1 MTKTHLNIEYY
12 FSKKSLTFA
21 TLLLLAFTS
30 IFTTLMVT
38 SYHDNIGLTIFFGSA
53 LIFFLIISLPR
64 YIKFLYSAITNRPA
78 VILNSDA
85 LIDNIN
91 KRTFKWTEIKEIT
104 YRRNKGKNAFG
115 GHSSIILNDSDTVIQ
130 IPHNAIKCKTTEFL
144 NDLIKYHKKYN
155 NKYQAD
161 T

>member
-1 MTKTHLNIEYY
+1 MTRKHLNIEYY
-12 FSKKSLTFA
+12 FSKKTLTFA

-30 IFTTLMVT
+30 VFTTLMVT

-53 LIFFLIISLPR
+53 LIFILIISLPR
-64 YIKFLYSAITNRPA
+64 YSNFLYSALTNRPA
-78 VILNSDA
+78 VVISKDE

-91 KRTFKWTEIKEIT
+91 KRTFKWTEIKQIT
-104 YRRNKGKNAFG
+104 YRRNKGKSAFG
-115 GHSSIILNDSDTVIQ
+115 GHSAIILNDDRVIQ

-144 NDLIKYHKKYN
+144 NDLINYHKKYN
-155 NKYQAD
+155 NKNQAD

>member
-1 MTKTHLNIEYY
+1 
-12 FSKKSLTFA
+12 
-21 TLLLLAFTS
+21 
-30 IFTTLMVT
+30 MVT
-38 SYHDNIGLTIFFGSA
+38 SSHDSIGLTIFFA
-53 LIFFLIISLPR
+53 IVLIFILVISLPR
-64 YIKFLYSAITNRPA
+64 YINFLYSAITNRPA
-78 VILNSDA
+78 VIINSDE

-115 GHSSIILNDSDTVIQ
+115 GHSAIILNDNDTVIQ
-130 IPHNAIKCKTTEFL
+130 IPHNAIKCTTTEFL
-144 NDLIKYHKKYN
+144 NDLIKYHKKYS